1 MKKWW
6 NHFIVRY
13 DRFFNF
19 IENHSVLLVMTLI
32 LICII
37 GNKIL
42 INLKTPIS
50 FETLDKYILNDI
62 GDILTKKEGTLTTL
76 AAVFIGIY
84 FTVFSLLGSIK
95 LESTFALLTQ
105 KNFKKLLKFI
115 RNAFIGSFL
124 YLFYSLFSKLISNDW
139 TSYVINLTLLLYMLL
154 SALRFGIAI
163 YLIFKKDLHQLHQHL
178 ENEQR
183 QRKHLNN
190 LYKKLEQFLNEEQK
204 SQNIQASQE
213 FIQKMKEREKNKK

>member
-178 ENEQR
+178 ESEQR

>member
-32 LICII
+32 LICMI

-178 ENEQR
+178 ESEQR